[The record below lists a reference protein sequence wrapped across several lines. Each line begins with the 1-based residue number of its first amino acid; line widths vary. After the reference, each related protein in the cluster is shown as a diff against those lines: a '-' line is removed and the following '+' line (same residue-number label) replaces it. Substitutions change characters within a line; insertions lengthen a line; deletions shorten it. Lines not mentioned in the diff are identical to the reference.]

1 MYNLRGFSRTRTGIE
16 KAQASEVWIKMC
28 NFFFNTFGTELEGTY
43 IQWGGGTPII
53 RCIFLF
59 SGR

>member
-43 IQWGGGTPII
+43 IQWGGGDTYNQMYFFVF
-53 RCIFLF
+53 R
-59 SGR
+59 